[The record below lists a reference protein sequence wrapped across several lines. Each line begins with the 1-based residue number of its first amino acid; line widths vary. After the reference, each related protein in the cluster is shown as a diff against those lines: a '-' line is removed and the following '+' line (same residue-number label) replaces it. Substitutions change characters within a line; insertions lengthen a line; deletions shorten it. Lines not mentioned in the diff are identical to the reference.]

1 MDSTEPLFK
10 ARMSYELGRLRVAL
24 PGVFLASV
32 IVASVIAAPHPPAAP
47 WFGLALALAT
57 VLGGLW
63 RRAFLRAVVPGLLAG
78 LIPLLAPALAMRI
91 GVGCGLHDCAALCIT
106 TCLISGVG
114 AGAVIARLSH
124 RVTRGRRTFLLVAG
138 GLGTLVG
145 SMTCLQFGVVGL
157 GLLALGYAA
166 SVVPSWVAAQVTPS
180 PS

>member
-1 MDSTEPLFK
+1 M
-10 ARMSYELGRLRVAL
+10 
-24 PGVFLASV
+24 
-32 IVASVIAAPHPPAAP
+32 IVASVIAAPHPPAAL

-57 VLGGLW
+57 VLGGLGAGPSSGPW
-63 RRAFLRAVVPGLLAG
+63 CRVFSPGSFHCSLPRWPCASEWGAVSTT
-78 LIPLLAPALAMRI
+78 ALPSAST
-91 GVGCGLHDCAALCIT
+91 A
-106 TCLISGVG
+106 CLISGVG